1 LKCNIFSIYN
11 KINLGLNSKIMA
23 KDRSIE
29 ILEHK
34 IAELEQKIANFE
46 KYNIDDKKTE
56 NLRILKLKYET
67 QLEEI
72 LAQA

>member
-1 LKCNIFSIYN
+1 M
-11 KINLGLNSKIMA
+11 SKERDIQ
-23 KDRSIE
+23 

-34 IAELEQKIANFE
+34 IAVLEEKIANYV
-46 KYNIDDKKTE
+46 KYGISDKKTE

-72 LAQA
+72 MAG

>member
-1 LKCNIFSIYN
+1 MS
-11 KINLGLNSKIMA
+11 
-23 KDRSIE
+23 KDRDIQ

-34 IAELEQKIANFE
+34 IAELEIKIANFV
-46 KYNIDDKKTE
+46 KFDISDKKID

-72 LAQA
+72 QA

>member
-1 LKCNIFSIYN
+1 
-11 KINLGLNSKIMA
+11 MA
-23 KDRSIE
+23 KDRNIE

-34 IAELEQKIANFE
+34 IVELETKIANFE
-46 KYNIDDKKTE
+46 KFGINEKKTE

-72 LAQA
+72 QVA